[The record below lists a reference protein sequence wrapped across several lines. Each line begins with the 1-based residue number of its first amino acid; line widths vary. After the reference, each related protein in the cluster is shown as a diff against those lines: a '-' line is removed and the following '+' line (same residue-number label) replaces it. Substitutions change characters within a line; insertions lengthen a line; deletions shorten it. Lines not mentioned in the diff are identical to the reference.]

1 MSETVIKV
9 ENVDKKFSKNLK
21 HMMLYGMQDITRNV
35 LGMEAITDRLRE
47 GEFKAVDNVSF
58 ELKRGETLGIIG
70 PNGSGKTTL
79 LKMLN
84 GIFMPDKGEIKVK
97 GRVGALIQVGAG
109 FHPMLTGRENIY
121 VNGAILGM
129 GKKEI
134 DRKFDSIV
142 DFADIGDFLDAP
154 VKHYSSGMY
163 VRLGFAIA
171 VHCQPDILLI
181 DEILAVGDRE
191 FNIKCYQKM
200 HQIRKSGVSIVLV
213 SHNEYVIREQTLNCL
228 YLKDGRVR
236 FQGSSEEG
244 ISLYIKEG
252 LQERGN
258 RDMVGRSLAAKKGL
272 KEKVELLSVKFFDKD
287 FNEIS
292 FIESGGEF
300 NIMLECVIRE
310 KISNP
315 IFGVNFYADNG
326 FMYCANSDYENVNF
340 KDLPPGKVR
349 VKINIPR
356 FHVPADNYL
365 CSAIVAEGDVNNLLD
380 WHNMVYRFVVGRAKN
395 ARGSVKLP
403 TKWEAEIQ

>member
-1 MSETVIKV
+1 MPETVIKV
-9 ENVDKKFSKNLK
+9 ENADKKFSKSLK

-35 LGMEAITDRLRE
+35 LGMEAATGRLRE
-47 GEFKAVDNVSF
+47 GEFKAVDNISF

-84 GIFMPDKGEIKVK
+84 GIFMPDKGKIKIR
-97 GRVGALIQVGAG
+97 GRVGALIQIGAG

-129 GKKEI
+129 GRKEI

-163 VRLGFAIA
+163 VRLGFAVA

-228 YLKDGRVR
+228 YLKDGRAR
-236 FQGSSEEG
+236 FLGPSEEG

-252 LQERGN
+252 LQERSD
-258 RDMVGRSLAAKKGL
+258 RDTAGRGLAAGEGL
-272 KEKVELLSVKFFDKD
+272 KEKAELLPVKFFDKD

-292 FIESGGEF
+292 FIESGGEL
-300 NIMLECVIRE
+300 NIMLECIIRE
-310 KISNP
+310 KIKNP
-315 IFGVNFYADNG
+315 IFGVNFYADSG
-326 FMYCANSDYENVNF
+326 FMYCANSDYENVDF

-349 VKINIPR
+349 VRINIPR
-356 FHVPADNYL
+356 FHIPADNYL

-403 TKWEAEIQ
+403 TKWEAEV